1 MSNINDEVNQTFD
14 SQALAEDIAKGEEKK
29 PKVNVE
35 ADYEAS
41 KAYSQSEIDQTG
53 EGEKAAKAATDPKF
67 NVPQTETSQ
76 SSADA
81 SSDPADYLE
90 MAREVNP
97 QIKN

>member
-1 MSNINDEVNQTFD
+1 MSNINEDVNQTYD
-14 SQALAEDIAKGEEKK
+14 AQVLAEEISKGEEKK

-53 EGEKAAKAATDPKF
+53 EGEKAAESATAPKF
-67 NVPQTETSQ
+67 DVPQGETTH
-76 SSADA
+76 ADGGTTA
-81 SSDPADYLE
+81 DPADYRG

-97 QIKN
+97 QLKG